1 MKFIN
6 YNIVFIFCF
15 LLSFETLK
23 AQNNYQTTFSQGQDL
38 FDKADYQKAQI
49 TFSNLIGQTKNSTDT
64 LAYHQA
70 QLAYMRTCL
79 SLNQLSTFSK
89 SYQQEKLYTEYNTRN
104 GKRNSKKISQYA
116 DELDNLQAEMY
127 LKANQ
132 LSDAKDLLGKIYE
145 NQKNN
150 DTPLKATILAN
161 LGTCEWLDGNNSQAN
176 DYLQSALTLKN
187 KLFAPQTAE
196 IAAAYNDLGLVATSP
211 EIALENYQKAAQIYQ
226 KIYPAVHPKNA
237 IALTNQAIMLRAK
250 KDYVKAL
257 SNLRQVQEI
266 YEKLYPIN
274 SQKESLGVAQKRPNQ
289 AFVIS
294 LIGQIHADEEKLTL
308 AQENQQEALKI
319 YQENYGQKHPEIA
332 STYNIIGTL
341 FERQGN
347 YKSALESYQSAILA
361 NTKTFSS
368 KDISKNPPT
377 NDAYKP
383 QLLLNSIFLK
393 AEALETRFSS
403 KTLKISDLD
412 KSIECFEIC
421 DTLIQKVRQNSVNQ
435 QDKLQISA
443 LADQIYES
451 AIAVCMQANE
461 GAFSKKIYKE
471 KAFYFSE
478 KSKASALLEAIAET
492 KAKSFAG
499 IPADVLIKEEDLKAN
514 ITFYEQQV
522 ATGNKEQDFE
532 TLLRGAKASYLIFI
546 KEMEKDYPKYYQ
558 LKYGTNSTSI
568 EKIRE
573 KINANTMLVSY
584 FWAKKRARIYV
595 FYLDKTD
602 LSVEN
607 VLQQPDFEDN
617 TVVLNNSIKFYAKN
631 TFILASNA
639 LYKQLFPK
647 KVSEKYTELLI
658 IADSKMPTIPF
669 EALLLHKDKKT
680 TLYKDM
686 SFMLKKYAISY
697 NYSASLL
704 TETNNNIST
713 NTSAN
718 NQESI
723 LLVAP
728 VKFESFG
735 LNNLPGTATEVE
747 KIGKIFKE
755 KNGKV
760 TILQENQASEVN
772 LKKQDLMAYSYVHLA
787 THGVVDAVNPELSQ
801 VFLSNVDT
809 DKQNDNH
816 LYSGEI
822 YNLKI
827 NAKLVSLSACETGLG
842 KMSDGEGIIGLSRAL
857 LYAGAQ
863 SVNVSLW
870 KVSDT
875 STSDLMGNLFENIV
889 KNNKNHTS
897 ALQQA
902 KISLL
907 NSEKF
912 SAPYFWAAFILIGSP
927 PTPKGG
933 ENTSK

>member
-15 LLSFETLK
+15 LLSFGVTN
-23 AQNNYQTTFSQGQDL
+23 AQNNYQTTFLQGQDL

-89 SYQQEKLYTEYNTRN
+89 SYQQEKLYIEYNTKSSR
-104 GKRNSKKISQYA
+104 KNSKKISQYA

-127 LKANQ
+127 LKTNQ
-132 LSDAKDLLGKIYE
+132 LSDAKDFLGKIYE

-211 EIALENYQKAAQIYQ
+211 EIALENYEKAAQIYQ
-226 KIYPAVHPKNA
+226 KIYLPNHPKNA

-257 SNLRQVQEI
+257 ANLR
-266 YEKLYPIN
+266 N
-274 SQKESLGVAQKRPNQ
+274 AESIWDANLPSKSAFQSPNK

-294 LIGQIHADEEKLTL
+294 LIGQIHADEDKLTL
-308 AQENQQEALKI
+308 AQENQQAALKI
-319 YQENYGQKHPEIA
+319 YQDNYGQKHPEIA

-368 KDISKNPPT
+368 KDISQNPPT

-383 QLLLNSIFLK
+383 QLLLNSMFLK

-451 AIAVCMQANE
+451 AISVCMQANE
-461 GAFSKKIYKE
+461 GAVSKKIYRE

-532 TLLRGAKASYLIFI
+532 TLLRSAKAAYLVFI

-584 FWAKKRARIYV
+584 FWAKKRTRIYV
-595 FYLDKTD
+595 FYLDKTN

-607 VLQQPDFEDN
+607 ILQQPDFEDN

-631 TFILASNA
+631 TFILSSNA

-647 KVSEKYTELLI
+647 KIAEKYTELLI

-680 TLYKDM
+680 TLYKNM

-704 TETNNNIST
+704 TEKNIILNNST
-713 NTSAN
+713 SNNANNN

-747 KIGKIFKE
+747 KIAKIFKE

-772 LKKQDLMAYSYVHLA
+772 LKKQDLMGYSYVHLA

-927 PTPKGG
+927 TAP
-933 ENTSK
+933 

>member
-6 YNIVFIFCF
+6 YNIFFVFCF
-15 LLSFETLK
+15 LLSFGTLK
-23 AQNNYQTTFSQGQDL
+23 AQNNYQTTFLQGQDL

-49 TFSNLIGQTKNSTDT
+49 TFANLAGQTKNSTDT
-64 LAYHQA
+64 LAHHQA

-79 SLNQLSTFSK
+79 SLNQLSAFSK
-89 SYQQEKLYTEYNTRN
+89 SYQQGKLYTEYNT
-104 GKRNSKKISQYA
+104 KNSKKNSKKLNQYA

-127 LKANQ
+127 LKTNQ

-161 LGTCEWLDGNNSQAN
+161 LGTCEWLDSNNSQAN
-176 DYLQSALTLKN
+176 DYLQSALTLKK

-226 KIYPAVHPKNA
+226 KIYPPNHPKNA
-237 IALTNQAIMLRAK
+237 IALTNEAIVLRAK

-257 SNLRQVQEI
+257 ANLR
-266 YEKLYPIN
+266 N
-274 SQKESLGVAQKRPNQ
+274 AESIWDANQPSKSVFQSPNK
-289 AFVIS
+289 AFVLS
-294 LIGQIHADEEKLTL
+294 LIGQIHADEGKLAL
-308 AQENQQEALKI
+308 AQENQQATLKI
-319 YQENYGQKHPEIA
+319 YQDNYGQKHPEIT

-347 YKSALESYQSAILA
+347 YKSALQSYQSAILA

-368 KDISKNPPT
+368 RDISKNPPT

-461 GAFSKKIYKE
+461 GAFSKKNYKE

-499 IPADVLIKEEDLKAN
+499 IPADVLVKEEDLKAN

-522 ATGNKEQDFE
+522 ATSSSASNKEQDFE
-532 TLLRGAKASYLIFI
+532 TLLRNAKASYLVFI
-546 KEMEKDYPKYYQ
+546 REMEKDYPKYYQ

-573 KINANTMLVSY
+573 KINTNTMLVSY

-607 VLQQPDFEDN
+607 VLQQPDFEDI

-631 TFILASNA
+631 TFISASNA

-647 KVSEKYTELLI
+647 KVPEKYTELLI

-669 EALLLHKDKKT
+669 EALLLQKDKKT
-680 TLYKDM
+680 ALYKNM

-697 NYSASLL
+697 SYSASLL
-704 TETNNNIST
+704 TENNNNINNST
-713 NTSAN
+713 
-718 NQESI
+718 QKSI

-735 LNNLPGTATEVE
+735 LNDLPGTATEIE
-747 KIGKIFKE
+747 KIAQTFKA

-760 TILQENQASEVN
+760 TILQESQASEMN
-772 LKKQDLMAYSYVHLA
+772 LKKQDLMSYSYIHFA

-801 VFLSNVDT
+801 IYLSNVDA

-816 LYSGEI
+816 LLVGEI
-822 YNLKI
+822 YNLKL
-827 NAKLVSLSACETGLG
+827 NAKLVGMSACETGLG

-927 PTPKGG
+927 TAPNPRGN
-933 ENTSK
+933 NTEYN

>member
-1 MKFIN
+1 MKFITS
-6 YNIVFIFCF
+6 IFVFSF
-15 LLSFETLK
+15 LLCFEPAK
-23 AQNNYQTTFSQGQDL
+23 AQNTQNTFQQGQDL
-38 FDKADYQKAQI
+38 FDKADYQAAQI
-49 TFSNLIGQTKNSTDT
+49 TFANLVGQTKNGTDT
-64 LAYHQA
+64 LAYTQA
-70 QLAYMRTCL
+70 QLAYMRVSL
-79 SLNQLSTFSK
+79 QLNQLSTFAKRYKEEIS
-89 SYQQEKLYTEYNTRN
+89 YTEKN
-104 GKRNSKKISQYA
+104 NSKKSKQYA
-116 DELDNLQAEMY
+116 DELNNLQAEMY
-127 LKANQ
+127 LKTNQ
-132 LSDAKDLLGKIYE
+132 LTDAKELLTKIYE

-161 LGTCEWLDGNNSQAN
+161 LGICEWLDGNNSQAN
-176 DYLQSALTLKN
+176 DYLQSALTLKK

-196 IAAAYNDLGLVATSP
+196 IAAAYNDLGLVSVSNSP
-211 EIALENYQKAAQIYQ
+211 DIALENYQKAAIIYQ
-226 KIYPAVHPKNA
+226 KIYPANHPKNA
-237 IALTNQAIMLRAK
+237 IALSNEAIVQRAK
-250 KDYVKAL
+250 KDYTKAL
-257 SNLRQVQEI
+257 ASLR
-266 YEKLYPIN
+266 N
-274 SQKESLGVAQKRPNQ
+274 AESIWDANRPSKSLFQTPNK
-289 AFVIS
+289 AFVLS
-294 LIGQIHADEEKLTL
+294 LIGQIHADEDKIAL
-308 AQENQQEALKI
+308 AQENQQAALKI

-368 KDISKNPPT
+368 KDINKNPPT

-383 QLLLNSIFLK
+383 QLLLNSLFLK

-421 DTLIQKVRQNSVNQ
+421 DTLIQKVRQSSVNQ

-451 AIAVCMQANE
+451 AIGVCLLANE

-499 IPADVLIKEEDLKAN
+499 IPASVLLEEEELKAN

-522 ATGNKEQDFE
+522 ALGNKEQDFDN
-532 TLLRGAKASYLIFI
+532 LLRNTKATYSAFT
-546 KEMEKDYPKYYQ
+546 MELEKKYPAYYQ

-573 KINANTMLVSY
+573 KINQNTMIVSY

-595 FYLDKTD
+595 FYLNKTD
-602 LSVEN
+602 LMVEN
-607 VLQQPDFEDN
+607 ILQQSDFEDN

-631 TFILASNA
+631 TFILSSNA

-647 KVSEKYTELLI
+647 KVADKYTELLI

-669 EALLLHKDKKT
+669 EVLLLHKDKKT
-680 TLYKDM
+680 TLYRDM

-704 TETNNNIST
+704 TEKNIILNNSTTNVK
-713 NTSAN
+713 
-718 NQESI
+718 QENI

-728 VKFESFG
+728 VKFDNFG
-735 LNNLPGTATEVE
+735 LNNLPGTALEVE
-747 KIGKIFKE
+747 KIEKLFKE
-755 KNGKV
+755 KNEKV
-760 TILQENQASEVN
+760 TLLKEGQASETN

-787 THGVVDAVNPELSQ
+787 THGVVDAINPELSQ
-801 VFLSNVDT
+801 VFLNNAET

-870 KVSDT
+870 KVSDS
-875 STSDLMGNLFENIV
+875 STADLMVNFYQNIIQ
-889 KNNKNHTS
+889 NNKNHTL

-902 KISLL
+902 KLSLL

-912 SAPYFWAAFILIGSP
+912 SAPYFWAAFILIG
-927 PTPKGG
+927 
-933 ENTSK
+933 N

>member
-1 MKFIN
+1 MKFNTKITPL
-6 YNIVFIFCF
+6 VFCF
-15 LLSFETLK
+15 LLCFGTTK
-23 AQNNYQTTFSQGQDL
+23 AQSTFKVGQDL

-49 TFSNLIGQTKNSTDT
+49 TFANLIGQTKNSTDT

-70 QLAYMRTCL
+70 QLAYMRTFL

-89 SYQQEKLYTEYNTRN
+89 SYQQEKLYTEYNVKN
-104 GKRNSKKISQYA
+104 NKKNSKKINQYT

-127 LKANQ
+127 LKTNQ
-132 LSDAKDLLGKIYE
+132 LSDAKELLGKIYE
-145 NQKNN
+145 NQKNA

-176 DYLQSALTLKN
+176 DYLQSALTLKK
-187 KLFAPQTAE
+187 KLFAPQSAE

-226 KIYPAVHPKNA
+226 KIYPPNHPKNA
-237 IALTNQAIMLRAK
+237 IALTNEAVVLRAK

-257 SNLRQVQEI
+257 ANLR
-266 YEKLYPIN
+266 N
-274 SQKESLGVAQKRPNQ
+274 AESIWDANQ
-289 AFVIS
+289 PVKSAAPLFNKGFVLS
-294 LIGQIHADEEKLTL
+294 LIGQIHADEGKLSL
-308 AQENQQEALKI
+308 AQENQQATLKI

-368 KDISKNPPT
+368 KDINKNPPT

-421 DTLIQKVRQNSVNQ
+421 DTLIQKVRQNSINQ

-451 AIAVCMQANE
+451 AISVCMQGKE
-461 GAFSKKIYKE
+461 GAISKQIYKE

-499 IPADVLIKEEDLKAN
+499 IPAEVLVKEEDLKAN

-522 ATGNKEQDFE
+522 AISSSASNKEQDFE
-532 TLLRGAKASYLIFI
+532 TLLRNAKTSYQVFI
-546 KEMEKDYPKYYQ
+546 KEMEKNYPQYYQ

-573 KINANTMLVSY
+573 KINENTMLVSY

-595 FYLDKTD
+595 FYLNKTD

-617 TVVLNNSIKFYAKN
+617 TIVLNNSIKFYAKN
-631 TFILASNA
+631 TFILSSNA

-647 KVSEKYTELLI
+647 KVSDKYTELLI

-680 TLYKDM
+680 TLYKNM

-704 TETNNNIST
+704 TETNTNIST

-718 NQESI
+718 KQESI

-801 VFLSNVDT
+801 VFLSNVDA

-912 SAPYFWAAFILIGSP
+912 SAPYFWAAFILIG
-927 PTPKGG
+927 K
-933 ENTSK
+933 

>member
-1 MKFIN
+1 MKFTTYI
-6 YNIVFIFCF
+6 IPFVFCF
-15 LLSFETLK
+15 LLCSEAVK
-23 AQNNYQTTFSQGQDL
+23 AQSTFQMGQDL
-38 FDKADYQKAQI
+38 FDKADYQKAQT
-49 TFSNLIGQTKNSTDT
+49 TFASLAQQTKNGTDT

-89 SYQQEKLYTEYNTRN
+89 SYQQEKLYTEYNAKN
-104 GKRNSKKISQYA
+104 NKKNSKKINQYA

-127 LKANQ
+127 LKTNQ
-132 LSDAKDLLGKIYE
+132 LSDAKELLGKIYE
-145 NQKNN
+145 NQKNA

-176 DYLQSALTLKN
+176 DYLQSALTLKK
-187 KLFAPQTAE
+187 KLFAPQSAE

-226 KIYPAVHPKNA
+226 KIYPPNHPKNA
-237 IALTNQAIMLRAK
+237 IALTNEAVVLRAK

-257 SNLRQVQEI
+257 ANLR
-266 YEKLYPIN
+266 N
-274 SQKESLGVAQKRPNQ
+274 AESIWDANQ
-289 AFVIS
+289 PVKSAAPLFNKGFVLS
-294 LIGQIHADEEKLTL
+294 LIGQIHADEGKLAL
-308 AQENQQEALKI
+308 AQENQQATLKI

-368 KDISKNPPT
+368 KDINKNPPT

-393 AEALETRFSS
+393 AEALETKFSS

-421 DTLIQKVRQNSVNQ
+421 DTLIQKVRQNSINQ

-451 AIAVCMQANE
+451 AISVCMQGKE
-461 GAFSKKIYKE
+461 GAISKQIYKE

-499 IPADVLIKEEDLKAN
+499 IPAEVLVKEEDLKAN

-532 TLLRGAKASYLIFI
+532 TLLRNAKTSYQVFI
-546 KEMEKDYPKYYQ
+546 KEMEKNYPQYYQ

-573 KINANTMLVSY
+573 KINENTMLVSY

-595 FYLDKTD
+595 FYLNKTD

-617 TVVLNNSIKFYAKN
+617 TIVLNNSIKFYAKN
-631 TFILASNA
+631 TFILSSNA

-647 KVSEKYTELLI
+647 KVSDKYTELLI

-669 EALLLHKDKKT
+669 EALLLQKDKKA
-680 TLYKDM
+680 TLYRNM

-704 TETNNNIST
+704 TEKNIILNNSTSNNTNNNSK
-713 NTSAN
+713 
-718 NQESI
+718 ESI

-735 LNNLPGTATEVE
+735 LDNLPGTALEVE
-747 KIGKIFKE
+747 KIAKIFKE

-760 TILQENQASEVN
+760 TILQENQASEMN
-772 LKKQDLMAYSYVHLA
+772 LKKQDLMSYSYIHFA

-801 VFLSNVDT
+801 IFLSNTDA

-827 NAKLVSLSACETGLG
+827 NAFVGMSACETGLG
-842 KMSDGEGIIGLSRAL
+842 KMSAGEGIIGLTRAL
-857 LYAGAQ
+857 FYAGAQ

-875 STSDLMGNLFENIV
+875 STVDLMANFYQSS
-889 KNNKNHTS
+889 KNHTL
-897 ALQQA
+897 ALQEA

-912 SAPYFWAAFILIGSP
+912 SAPYFWAAFILIG
-927 PTPKGG
+927 K
-933 ENTSK
+933 